1 MSVRQLALR
10 SFLFV
15 CDWFNT
21 NRSLAEAPMT
31 DLG

>member
-15 CDWFNT
+15 CDLGT
-21 NRSLAEAPMT
+21 PIRTLTEAPMT